1 MRKWCGGIVVIIM
14 VIMIFILFNQEN
26 LKKHTLMGTYQ
37 SEGCSDLY
45 FNFYEDKTYE
55 CFSYESDHYIVDSSG
70 MYKEIKDGEYQLIPN
85 DGELILLRL
94 EKDVFKIE
102 KGTSIC
108 VFQQRSKIPIIIEY
122 E

>member
-1 MRKWCGGIVVIIM
+1 MRKWYGRIVVVII
-14 VIMIFILFNQEN
+14 VIMIFILFNQRN
-26 LKKHTLMGTYQ
+26 IKTHILIGTYQ

-45 FNFYEDKTYE
+45 FNFYEDGTYE

-70 MYKEIKDGEYQLIPN
+70 MYKEIKNGEYQLSPD
-85 DGELILLRL
+85 DGKSILLRL